1 MKYLLVLVV
10 VVVGIWM
17 LASRFRKPRDPGPG
31 RSTGAAPGGSPQA
44 APSEGA
50 GADKAAPGEMVA
62 CRHCGVHLPA
72 DEAFLG
78 PVSAEQTLARCC
90 RNLVSQCEA
99 QGDDRASRLYLGF
112 VHALE
117 QLDERA

>member
-50 GADKAAPGEMVA
+50 GADKAAPCEMVA

-72 DEAFLG
+72 NEAVFDGQLPYCG
-78 PVSAEQTLARCC
+78 PSHRQAGPR
-90 RNLVSQCEA
+90 
-99 QGDDRASRLYLGF
+99 
-112 VHALE
+112 
-117 QLDERA
+117 